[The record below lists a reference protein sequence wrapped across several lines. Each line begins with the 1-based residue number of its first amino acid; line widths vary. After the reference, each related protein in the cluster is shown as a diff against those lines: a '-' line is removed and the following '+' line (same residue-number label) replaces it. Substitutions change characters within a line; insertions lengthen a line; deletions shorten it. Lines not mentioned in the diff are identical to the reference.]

1 MCEKHWKINQ
11 LSYSTKS
18 CFNWLLVLNGKWNA
32 FYDSFMSI
40 VVNKHNMKTLIKICL
55 KNHNS
60 FILILYHQKNNELEL
75 YSSCEIYLPANT
87 FIDNGNG
94 YHTNKLKFLTKFILD
109 INNFYTSCF
118 GNKQSCSEKNGKNAI
133 HCYRFMQYGYIIGY
147 LQHKWLHEFSEE
159 K

>member
-1 MCEKHWKINQ
+1 MKC
-11 LSYSTKS
+11 
-18 CFNWLLVLNGKWNA
+18 

-40 VVNKHNMKTLIKICL
+40 VVNKYNMKTLIKIWL

-75 YSSCEIYLPANT
+75 YSSCEICLPANT
-87 FIDNGNG
+87 FIDNGKG

-109 INNFYTSCF
+109 INNFYASCF

-133 HCYRFMQYGYIIGY
+133 HCVRVYAIRLY
-147 LQHKWLHEFSEE
+147 HWLFATQMVTWILRREI
-159 K
+159 KL